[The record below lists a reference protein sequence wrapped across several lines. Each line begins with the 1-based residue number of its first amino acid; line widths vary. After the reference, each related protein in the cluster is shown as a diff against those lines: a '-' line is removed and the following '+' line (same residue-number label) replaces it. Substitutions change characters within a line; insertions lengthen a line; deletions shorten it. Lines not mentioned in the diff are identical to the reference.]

1 MMKYVG
7 LIVGF
12 IYCFNIPCVFSQKVD
27 ISRMPNR
34 SFDKTLMGH
43 DYHPAIISMKE
54 NSVNEKF
61 DSLFYELPIVTSYYI
76 GNSPASF
83 YLGSLL
89 PENNPFAQDYSFY
102 SYLMKMQTYSMH
114 QTLPSLGAYTYV
126 RFTRSIQVTSNL
138 SAYIGVFL
146 SKYSLGRRINDDFG
160 LNFGLSYQFVP
171 HFSFNIEHQQ
181 SLREST
187 INMSPHIT
195 PLYPH
200 TNTEINLQFK
210 PASNVKI
217 KVGYIKE

>member
-1 MMKYVG
+1 MKYVG
-7 LIVGF
+7 FIVGF
-12 IYCFNIPCVFSQKVD
+12 VCCFNIPCVFSQKVD
-27 ISRMPNR
+27 IFRMPNR
-34 SFDKTLMGH
+34 SFDKSLMGH
-43 DYHPAIISMKE
+43 DYHPTNISIKE

-102 SYLMKMQTYSMH
+102 SYLRKMQTYSMH

-126 RFTRSIQVTSNL
+126 RFARSIQVTSNL
-138 SAYIGVFL
+138 SAYVGMFL
-146 SKYSLGRRINDDFG
+146 SKYSLGRRVNDDFG

-181 SLREST
+181 SLRGGT
-187 INMSPHIT
+187 IDISPHIA

>member
-1 MMKYVG
+1 MKYIG
-7 LIVGF
+7 FIVCF
-12 IYCFNIPCVFSQKVD
+12 IYCFNISYVLSQKVE
-27 ISRMPNR
+27 ISKMPDR
-34 SFDKTLMGH
+34 SLDKTLMKH
-43 DYHPAIISMKE
+43 DYHPTNISIKE

-83 YLGSLL
+83 YHGSLL
-89 PENNPFAQDYSFY
+89 PGNNPFAQDYSFY
-102 SYLMKMQTYSMH
+102 SYSRKMQTYSMH

-126 RFTRSIQVTSNL
+126 RFTRSIPVTSNL

-146 SKYSLGRRINDDFG
+146 SKYSLGRRVNDDFG

-181 SLREST
+181 SLREGT
-187 INMSPHIT
+187 INMSPHIA

-217 KVGYIKE
+217 KVWYIKE

>member
-1 MMKYVG
+1 MKYIG
-7 LIVGF
+7 FIVCF
-12 IYCFNIPCVFSQKVD
+12 IYCFNISYVLSQKVE
-27 ISRMPNR
+27 ISKMPDR
-34 SFDKTLMGH
+34 SLDKTLMKH
-43 DYHPAIISMKE
+43 DYHPTNISIKE

-83 YLGSLL
+83 YHGSLL
-89 PENNPFAQDYSFY
+89 PGNNPFAQDYSFY
-102 SYLMKMQTYSMH
+102 SYLRKMQTYSMH

-126 RFTRSIQVTSNL
+126 RFTRSIPVTSNL

-146 SKYSLGRRINDDFG
+146 SKYSLGRRVNDDFG

-181 SLREST
+181 SLREGT
-187 INMSPHIT
+187 INMSPHIA

-200 TNTEINLQFK
+200 TN
-210 PASNVKI
+210 
-217 KVGYIKE
+217 

>member
-1 MMKYVG
+1 MKYVG
-7 LIVGF
+7 FIVGF
-12 IYCFNIPCVFSQKVD
+12 VCWFNIPCVFSQKVD
-27 ISRMPNR
+27 IFRMPNR
-34 SFDKTLMGH
+34 SFDKSLMGH
-43 DYHPAIISMKE
+43 DYHPTNISIKE

-102 SYLMKMQTYSMH
+102 SYLRKMQTYSMH

-126 RFTRSIQVTSNL
+126 RFARSIQVTSNL
-138 SAYIGVFL
+138 SAYVGMFL
-146 SKYSLGRRINDDFG
+146 SKYSLGRRVNDDFG

-181 SLREST
+181 SLRGGT
-187 INMSPHIT
+187 IDISPHIA

>member
-1 MMKYVG
+1 MKYVG

-34 SFDKTLMGH
+34 SFDKSLMGH
-43 DYHPAIISMKE
+43 DYHPTNISIKE

-102 SYLMKMQTYSMH
+102 SYLRKMQTYSMH

-126 RFTRSIQVTSNL
+126 RFARSIQVTSNL
-138 SAYIGVFL
+138 SAYVGMFL
-146 SKYSLGRRINDDFG
+146 SKYSLGRRVNDDFG

-181 SLREST
+181 SLRGGT
-187 INMSPHIT
+187 IDISPHIA

>member
-1 MMKYVG
+1 MKYVG
-7 LIVGF
+7 FIVGF
-12 IYCFNIPCVFSQKVD
+12 VCCFNIPCVFSQKVD
-27 ISRMPNR
+27 IFRMPNR
-34 SFDKTLMGH
+34 SFDKSLMGH
-43 DYHPAIISMKE
+43 DYHPTNISIKE

-83 YLGSLL
+83 YLGFLL

-102 SYLMKMQTYSMH
+102 SYLRKMQTYSMH

-126 RFTRSIQVTSNL
+126 RFARSIQVTSNL
-138 SAYIGVFL
+138 SAYVGMFL
-146 SKYSLGRRINDDFG
+146 SKYSLGRRVNDDFG

-181 SLREST
+181 SLRGGT
-187 INMSPHIT
+187 IDISPHIA